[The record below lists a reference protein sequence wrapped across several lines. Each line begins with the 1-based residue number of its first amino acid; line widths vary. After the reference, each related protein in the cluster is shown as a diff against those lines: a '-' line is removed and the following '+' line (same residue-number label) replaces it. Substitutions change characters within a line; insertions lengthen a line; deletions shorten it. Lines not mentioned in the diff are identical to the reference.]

1 MTKADAIRVMIV
13 DDHAVVRNGIRYSLL
28 AFADLELVAEA
39 GSGQEALE
47 VCGRMSRSRSLPDVV
62 LMDLMMPGMD
72 GVAATHALLGQHRQV
87 QVLVLTSFEQGPLV
101 QEALSAGAIG
111 YLLKDVAI
119 DDLADAIRAARR
131 GEGTLAPAAAQA
143 LVPGGQRPRELGWDL
158 TDREREVL
166 ARVVEG
172 MSNLQIGRELYIS
185 LSTARCHVST
195 ILSKLEAA
203 NRAEAAALAVK
214 HGLVASAGT
223 GHSCR
228 DPIGHNPDV
237 PAPQARYNGKSG
249 QHLAYSAAG

>member
-1 MTKADAIRVMIV
+1 MTKPDAIRVMIV

-28 AFADLELVAEA
+28 PFPDLELVAEA

-87 QVLVLTSFEQGPLV
+87 QVLILTSFEQGPLV

-119 DDLADAIRAARR
+119 DALADAIRAAQR
-131 GEGTLAPAAAQA
+131 GRGTLAPAAAQA
-143 LVPGGQRPRELGWDL
+143 LDTEMQRPQELGWDL

-166 ARVVEG
+166 ALVVAG
-172 MSNLQIGRELYIS
+172 MSNLQIGRELDIS

-195 ILSKLEAA
+195 ILSKLAAA

-214 HGLVASAGT
+214 HDLVIPT
-223 GHSCR
+223 GHSYR
-228 DPIGHNPDV
+228 DPMGQNHDV
-237 PAPQARYNGKSG
+237 PAPPSRYNGRCR
-249 QHLAYSAAG
+249 QHFACSAAG